1 MADETAVDN
10 SANAVVPKTLPQPV
24 KVVNVV
30 TTNEKRSM
38 MASFR
43 HTTVTT
49 VPSPICGE
57 NTERNSIIIKN
68 LDTDVVWIGDRQ
80 VSTGN
85 TGNGYPLVKNES
97 ITIDKTIGEIYAV
110 TAANSSVIAI
120 IEE

>member
-1 MADETAVDN
+1 MAEEK
-10 SANAVVPKTLPQPV
+10 VVEEKKDDVVKKTLPQPV

-30 TTNEKRSM
+30 TTNEKRAM

-49 VPSPICGE
+49 VPAPICGE
-57 NTERNSIIIKN
+57 NVERNSIIIKN

-80 VSTGN
+80 VTVGN
-85 TGNGYPLVKNES
+85 TGNGYPLVKNEV